1 MPIFNINY
9 DFSSE
14 IPISLKNKKARDA
27 IPSDF
32 QVVARPDLYY
42 KTQW

>member
-1 MPIFNINY
+1 MSSSHRNEY
-9 DFSSE
+9 FSQE
-14 IPISLKNKKARDA
+14 IPIFSKNKKARDA

-32 QVVARPDLYY
+32 QVVARPDLYS